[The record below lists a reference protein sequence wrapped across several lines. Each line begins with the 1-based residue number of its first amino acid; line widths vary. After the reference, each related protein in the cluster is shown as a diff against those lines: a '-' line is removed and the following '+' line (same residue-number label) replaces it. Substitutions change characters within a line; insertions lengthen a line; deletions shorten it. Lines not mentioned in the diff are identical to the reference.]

1 MMQLKAIDLRL
12 IRSWISVLVVLAFA
26 KAMIAQTVT
35 PTTTASVK
43 DDAIKNEVLAA
54 LKDTIKPKK
63 VRFVVDGVSGVIG
76 DYVVLNSDIE
86 QEIMAMKR
94 ENQLGDLTKCDIMQS
109 LLGSKLYAHHAIQDS
124 ITVSDAEIEGATT
137 QRIEYFKSR
146 LNGASDEDLAR
157 YYRKDNIQQ
166 LRDELNVINRDQ
178 LLASRM
184 QERLTE
190 DVQITPE
197 EVRQFFYSIPEDK
210 RPLINSEVEIARI
223 VVNSKPS
230 EESVQETIK
239 KLNTYRD
246 DVINNGADFAAKAT
260 LFSEDIGTERQGG
273 VLSMKREDPFAK
285 EFKEAAFSLN
295 EGEISEPFQTSF
307 GWHILYVEKVR
318 GQVRD
323 VRHILQ
329 YPYISKAQEN
339 KARMK
344 LDAMRDKIVQGDTT
358 FADAARAISDEK
370 ETAEKGG
377 LFVNP
382 VTGENLL
389 DLAKIPPRYIS
400 SSIVSSVQFLQE
412 GDVSGIIEEKD
423 PRGSGTTSY
432 TIVNLIR
439 KVEDHEA
446 KYSSDYGKIKDLALR
461 DKQVRKIEEWRE
473 QKIKD
478 TYIKI
483 GDDFK
488 DCDLLQEWG
497 K

>member
-1 MMQLKAIDLRL
+1 MMQLKAINSKS
-12 IRSWISVLVVLAFA
+12 IRSWLSVLVMFAFA
-26 KAMIAQTVT
+26 EAMIAQTA
-35 PTTTASVK
+35 TTTQ
-43 DDAIKNEVLAA
+43 DEAIKNEVLAA
-54 LKDTIKPKK
+54 LKDTVKPKAMRYK
-63 VRFVVDGVSGVIG
+63 IDGVSGVIG
-76 DYVVLNSDIE
+76 DYVVLDSDISAQLNE
-86 QEIMAMKR
+86 LKR
-94 ENQLGDLTKCDIMQS
+94 RGQLNDLTKCDIMES

-124 ITVSDAEIEGATT
+124 ITVSDAEIENATT
-137 QRIEYFKSR
+137 QRIEFLKNE

-157 YYRKDNIQQ
+157 FYRKDNIQQ
-166 LRDELNVINRDQ
+166 LRDELNVINRDE

-184 QERLTE
+184 QERLTQ
-190 DVQITPE
+190 DIQITPE
-197 EVRQFFYSIPEDK
+197 EVRQFFSKIPEDQ

-223 VVNSKPS
+223 VVKSKPS
-230 EESVQETIK
+230 EESVQQTID
-239 KLNTYRD
+239 KLNEYRD
-246 DVINNGADFAAKAT
+246 DVLYNGADFAAKAT
-260 LFSEDIGTERQGG
+260 LFSEDIGTERSGG
-273 VLSMKREDPFAK
+273 VLSMRRSDPYAK
-285 EFKEAAFSLN
+285 EFKEQAFSLN
-295 EGEISEPFQTSF
+295 EGEISKPFETAF

-329 YPYISKAQEN
+329 YPYISRAQEA
-339 KARMK
+339 KARAK

-382 VTGENLL
+382 ITGENLL
-389 DLAKIPPRYIS
+389 DLSKIAPRFIS

-423 PRGSGTTSY
+423 PRGTGATSF

-439 KVEDHEA
+439 KVGDHEA
-446 KYSSDYGKIKDLALR
+446 NYASDYGKIKDLALR
-461 DKQVRKIEEWRE
+461 DKQVRRIAEWRDE
-473 QKIKD
+473 KIKD

-483 GDDFK
+483 GEDFK
-488 DCDLLQEWG
+488 DCELLQEWT

>member
-1 MMQLKAIDLRL
+1 MMQLKAINSRSIL
-12 IRSWISVLVVLAFA
+12 SWISVLVVFAFA
-26 KAMIAQTVT
+26 KAINAQTLST
-35 PTTTASVK
+35 K
-43 DDAIKNEVLAA
+43 KEDEAIKNEVLAA
-54 LKDTIKPKK
+54 LKDTVEPTK
-63 VRFVVDGVSGVIG
+63 VRYKIDGVSGVIG
-76 DYVVLNSDIE
+76 DYVVLDSDVQ
-86 QEIMAMKR
+86 QEIMAMRR
-94 ENQLGDLTKCDIMQS
+94 ENQMGDLTKCDIMES

-124 ITVSDAEIEGATT
+124 ITVSDAEIESSTT

-146 LNGASDEDLAR
+146 LNNASDEELAA

-178 LLASRM
+178 LLANRM

-197 EVRQFFYSIPEDK
+197 EVRQFFYSIPETD

-223 VVNSKPS
+223 VVESKPS
-230 EESVQETIK
+230 PESVQETID
-239 KLNTYRD
+239 KLNEYRD
-246 DVINNGADFAAKAT
+246 DVLNNGANFAAKAT
-260 LFSEDIGTERQGG
+260 LFSEDVGTERQGG
-273 VLSMKREDPFAK
+273 VLSMRRSDPFAK

-295 EGEISEPFQTSF
+295 EGEISKPFETSF

-323 VRHILQ
+323 VRHILL
-329 YPYISKAQEN
+329 YPYISKSQEL
-339 KARMK
+339 KAKSK
-344 LDAMRDKIVQGDTT
+344 LDAMRDRIVQGDTT

-370 ETAEKGG
+370 ETADKGG

-389 DLAKIPPRYIS
+389 DLAKIAPRYIS
-400 SSIVSSVQFLQE
+400 SNIVSSVQFLQE

-423 PRGSGTTSY
+423 PRGSGVTTY

-439 KVEDHEA
+439 KVKDHVA
-446 KYSSDYGKIKDLALR
+446 NYSTDYGKIKDLALR
-461 DKQVRKIEEWRE
+461 DKQVRKIEKWRE

-483 GDDFK
+483 GADYK
-488 DCDLLQEWG
+488 DCDLLQDWG